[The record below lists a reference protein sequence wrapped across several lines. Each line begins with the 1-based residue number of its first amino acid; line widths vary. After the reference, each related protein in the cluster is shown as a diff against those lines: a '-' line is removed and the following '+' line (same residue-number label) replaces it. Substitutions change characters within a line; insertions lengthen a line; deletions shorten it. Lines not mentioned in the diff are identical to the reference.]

1 MPPLGL
7 SMVNEGQTSS
17 MDQETIDIVAFDEHH
32 LDGAVLLSREA
43 GWPHRREDWALLL
56 RLSHGFVALQGD
68 VVVGTA
74 MLTPF
79 GEQCAAVNMVIVA
92 ASMRGRG
99 LGRKLMDAALQA
111 CGVRECRLT
120 ATADGLPLYEKLDF
134 RTTHEIRQHQG
145 VSAPLPVDTATKDM
159 DLEWVG
165 PESLP
170 TIGALDLEAQG
181 VDRRPLLRLLAEAGR
196 TVVLREGGRIV
207 GYAVLR
213 PFGRG
218 EVIGPVVA
226 NTLPQAQSLIG
237 FLIASRPGAFLR
249 VDTAEWGELSP
260 WLCARGLLDAGGG
273 IVMRRDNAGRQ
284 PPGPAKPFALAS
296 QALG

>member
-1 MPPLGL
+1 
-7 SMVNEGQTSS
+7 
-17 MDQETIDIVAFDEHH
+17 MDQETIDLVAFDERH

-43 GWPHRREDWALLL
+43 GWPHRREDWAMLLA
-56 RLSHGFVALQGD
+56 LSHGFVALQGD

-79 GEQCAAVNMVIVA
+79 GDNCATVNMVIVA

-111 CGVRECRLT
+111 CGARECRLT
-120 ATADGLPLYEKLDF
+120 ATADGLPLYEKLGF
-134 RTTHEIRQHQG
+134 KATHEIRQHQG
-145 VSAPLPVDTATKDM
+145 IPAPLPADAANDAVE
-159 DLEWVG
+159 LEWVG
-165 PESLP
+165 SENFPSVA
-170 TIGALDLEAQG
+170 ALDLEAQG
-181 VDRRPLLRLLAEAGR
+181 MDRRPLLRLLTEAGR
-196 TVVLREGGRIV
+196 MVVLRDAGRSV
-207 GYAVLR
+207 GYAALR

-226 NTLPQAQSLIG
+226 NTLEQAQSLLS

-249 VDTAEWGELSP
+249 VDTAEWHELSP
-260 WLCARGLLDAGGG
+260 WLSARGLVGVGGG
-273 IVMRRDNAGRQ
+273 IAMRRKPAGRQ

>member
-1 MPPLGL
+1 
-7 SMVNEGQTSS
+7 
-17 MDQETIDIVAFDEHH
+17 MDQETIDLVAFDERH

-43 GWPHRREDWALLL
+43 GWPHRREDWAMLLA
-56 RLSHGFVALQGD
+56 LSHGFVALRGD
-68 VVVGTA
+68 AVVGTA

-79 GEQCAAVNMVIVA
+79 ADDCATVNMVIVA

-111 CGVRECRLT
+111 CGGRECRLT
-120 ATADGLPLYEKLDF
+120 ATADGLPLYEKLGF
-134 RTTHEIRQHQG
+134 VATHEIRQHQG
-145 VSAPLPVDTATKDM
+145 IPV
-159 DLEWVG
+159 
-165 PESLP
+165 SLP
-170 TIGALDLEAQG
+170 KGAADGDSEPDWIGPAEFPTIAALDLEAQG

-196 TVVLREGGRIV
+196 MVVLRESGREV
-207 GYAVLR
+207 GYAALR

-226 NTLPQAQSLIG
+226 NSLEQAQNLMNL
-237 FLIASRPGAFLR
+237 LIASRPGAFLR
-249 VDTAEWGELSP
+249 VDTAEWPVLSP
-260 WLCARGLLDAGGG
+260 WLAARGLVGVGGG
-273 IVMRRDNAGRQ
+273 IAMRRGAAGRR